1 MGVTRPGF
9 PSSAQMG
16 DAQCQ
21 PLGGRTPRARAAGQC
36 PRSGPAAR
44 SPSPSHYLRAAVP
57 GPGGLVLLLLRPA
70 RLRRRGGGGSGSG
83 DSPGGGG
90 GARSSLPLSS
100 PGRLRGPYL
109 GPPRLGPWA
118 ARGWGMAAHSSSV
131 PASRTQTGT
140 PQPLS
145 LGKSGWLAIRPFFTL
160 GNRSLGR
167 GGAPDRFADSGH
179 FIFIQCHLPLA
190 HQITLHPMVYIL
202 RAPCSS
208 LTLLILMTL
217 VIHYCNPRA

>member
-1 MGVTRPGF
+1 M
-9 PSSAQMG
+9 
-16 DAQCQ
+16 
-21 PLGGRTPRARAAGQC
+21 
-36 PRSGPAAR
+36 
-44 SPSPSHYLRAAVP
+44 
-57 GPGGLVLLLLRPA
+57 LLLLRPA

-109 GPPRLGPWA
+109 GPPRLGPWT

-131 PASRTQTGT
+131 PASRTETGT

-145 LGKSGWLAIRPFFTL
+145 LGKSGWLVIRPFFTL

-167 GGAPDRFADSGH
+167 GGAPDRFADS
-179 FIFIQCHLPLA
+179 FNATFPLA

-208 LTLLILMTL
+208 VTLLILMTL

>member
-1 MGVTRPGF
+1 MGCLPERMGVTRPGF

-21 PLGGRTPRARAAGQC
+21 PPGERTPRARAAGQC
-36 PRSGPAAR
+36 PRAGQAAR

-109 GPPRLGPWA
+109 GPPRLGPWT

-131 PASRTQTGT
+131 PARWESVKQREESARCA
-140 PQPLS
+140 P
-145 LGKSGWLAIRPFFTL
+145 
-160 GNRSLGR
+160 RSQG
-167 GGAPDRFADSGH
+167 GGARGR
-179 FIFIQCHLPLA
+179 PLGA
-190 HQITLHPMVYIL
+190 VGRRQTAV
-202 RAPCSS
+202 
-208 LTLLILMTL
+208 
-217 VIHYCNPRA
+217 